1 MVLGALL
8 VVLGERAQFDMRTV
22 PQLGAAAPPCT
33 PAHEARESQGAR
45 APAKR
50 KSAVRALALAVA
62 VQGLVQKYTRPRT
75 TVSRIW
81 ALPLYLRDLLSHYI
95 AFKCVFGAV

>member
-1 MVLGALL
+1 MLLHVSRLCRRCDIPSSHRILHPAVSLASACRFGVVLGALL

-62 VQGLVQKYTRPRT
+62 VQGLVQK
-75 TVSRIW
+75 
-81 ALPLYLRDLLSHYI
+81 
-95 AFKCVFGAV
+95 